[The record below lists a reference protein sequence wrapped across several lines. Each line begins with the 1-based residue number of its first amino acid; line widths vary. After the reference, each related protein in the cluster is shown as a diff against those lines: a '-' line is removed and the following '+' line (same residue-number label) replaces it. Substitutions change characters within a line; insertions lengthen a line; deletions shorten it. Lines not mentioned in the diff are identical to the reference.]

1 MKIFGSEPVFKYNLK
16 EILTLADVYTL
27 VILFI
32 YTVLALILYP
42 HIRDASNLILLNLFM
57 ALAIIAIT
65 TAAVKLNAGSL
76 FLVMRRLYLIPIIF
90 LIYTQMQNYV
100 MIINPHDYDQ
110 LLINCDRAIFGTD
123 PTKWI
128 LKISNP
134 LLTEYLQLAYMT
146 YFLLPL
152 IHGIEIH
159 FTKSD
164 KEFNTFAGIM
174 LFAYFISYLLY
185 FILPAIGPRFT
196 LHNFAMLSKELPG
209 LWLTEFFRNIVNVG
223 GGIIPGT
230 AYPAEFVYRDCMP
243 SGHTLNTIVNI
254 YMAYK
259 FRSKFR
265 YMIYIFGSS
274 LIFATIYLRYH
285 YVVDVIA
292 GMFCAYLVI
301 KVEPRIGKWL
311 KAKGFIYA

>member
-1 MKIFGSEPVFKYNLK
+1 
-16 EILTLADVYTL
+16 
-27 VILFI
+27 
-32 YTVLALILYP
+32 
-42 HIRDASNLILLNLFM
+42 
-57 ALAIIAIT
+57 
-65 TAAVKLNAGSL
+65 
-76 FLVMRRLYLIPIIF
+76 
-90 LIYTQMQNYV
+90 
-100 MIINPHDYDQ
+100 
-110 LLINCDRAIFGTD
+110 
-123 PTKWI
+123 
-128 LKISNP
+128 
-134 LLTEYLQLAYMT
+134 
-146 YFLLPL
+146 
-152 IHGIEIH
+152 
-159 FTKSD
+159 
-164 KEFNTFAGIM
+164 
-174 LFAYFISYLLY
+174 
-185 FILPAIGPRFT
+185 
-196 LHNFAMLSKELPG
+196 MLSKELPG